1 MYSRLKSSLIVVF
14 LLAFHL
20 ASGNKTSVL
29 RGNIQMDS
37 SWSKHIYLSQIPSMD
52 KLYTMSNEMIITKA
66 KIDSLGDFQFDISF
80 LPKASSLYR
89 LHLTKVGDSPNTLII
104 GGSDE
109 NFMFIILKRDT
120 TVNLKISESSPP
132 FKMLQFENSQLNT
145 SLYKVAQR
153 IYKADSTASESDFLM
168 SQFLDQKLNDEL
180 IQIAD
185 TSSNLLIA
193 LYALYHS
200 DFEATNLQNQEVIHS
215 FFEKW
220 ENRNSSYLSN
230 FQTKAYPYSD
240 KNSLWSLILTALLCL
255 ALGFFIG
262 RLKIRSKKGIQKLSV
277 QERKVYELLKTGASN
292 QDIAEHFSIGLS
304 TVKTHVS
311 KIFNKLNVKSRK
323 DLMD

>member
-1 MYSRLKSSLIVVF
+1 MCSRLKSSLIVVV
-14 LLAFHL
+14 LLSFHL
-20 ASGNKTSVL
+20 AIGNNTSVL
-29 RGNIQMDS
+29 QGNIQMDS
-37 SWSKHIYLSQIPSMD
+37 SWSKNIYLSQIPSMD

-80 LPKASSLYR
+80 LPRASSLYR

-120 TVNLKISESSPP
+120 TVNINITESSPP
-132 FKMLQFENSQLNT
+132 FKMLQFENSQLNS

-200 DFEATNLQNQEVIHS
+200 DFEASNLQNQEVIQS

-220 ENRNSSYLSN
+220 QNRNERYLSD
-230 FQTKAYPYSD
+230 FKAKAYPYSN
-240 KNSLWSLILTALLCL
+240 KVSTWPLLLTAIVCL
-255 ALGFFIG
+255 TLGYFLG
-262 RLKIRSKKGIQKLSV
+262 RIKMTAKKGFQKLSV
-277 QERKVYELLKTGASN
+277 QERKVYDLLKKGASN
-292 QDIAEHFSIGLS
+292 QEIAEHFNIGLS

-311 KIFNKLNVKSRK
+311 KILNKLNAKSRK
-323 DLMD
+323 DLMV